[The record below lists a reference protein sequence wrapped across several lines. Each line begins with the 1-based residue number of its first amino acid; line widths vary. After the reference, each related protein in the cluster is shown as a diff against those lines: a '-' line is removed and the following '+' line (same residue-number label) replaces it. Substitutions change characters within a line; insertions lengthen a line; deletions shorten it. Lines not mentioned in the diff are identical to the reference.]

1 MIKVLKHGEAI
12 KEVTCKHCGAVLSY
26 AISDIASKTSYSFD
40 GLFYSEEYISCPDC
54 NRVIVLSST
63 K

>member
-1 MIKVLKHGEAI
+1 MIKVLKHGETI
-12 KEVTCKHCGAVLSY
+12 KEVTCKHCGALLSY
-26 AISDIASKTSYSFD
+26 DLSDIADKTSYSD
-40 GLFYSEEYISCPDC
+40 GLFYLEDYITCPDC

>member
-12 KEVTCKHCGAVLSY
+12 KEVTCKHCGALLSY
-26 AISDIASKTSYSFD
+26 ALSDKALKTSFSPE
-40 GLFYSEEYISCPDC
+40 GLFYSEEYITCPDC